1 MTGSGR
7 RLELY
12 LCARIGAFR
21 RLARDLPQPTD
32 TVVELGAAEGHT
44 TLHLARRAQRV
55 IAVEKTTQ
63 PLDRARARCGKLHNI
78 TWLQTDAFE
87 PGEVL
92 KLVPRADLVF
102 IDIGGS
108 TWPSLVLRLA
118 AIYRHMLRP
127 RALVVRNVELNDFA
141 AAVTHFEDEAP
152 PGPWRDPYRER

>member
-1 MTGSGR
+1 LTGPDR
-7 RLELY
+7 QLELHV
-12 LCARIGAFR
+12 CARIGVFR
-21 RLARDLPQPTD
+21 KLARDLPLPTD

-44 TLHLARRAQRV
+44 TLQLARRAQRV

-63 PLDRARARCGKLHNI
+63 PLDRARERCARCGNI

-108 TWPSLVLRLA
+108 TWPSLALRLA

-127 RALVVRNVELNDFA
+127 RALVVRNVELNDFT
-141 AAVTHFEDEAP
+141 AAVTSFEAEAP
-152 PGPWRDPYRER
+152 AGPWRDPYRER

>member
-1 MTGSGR
+1 MTQSDLQ
-7 RLELY
+7 LEIH
-12 LCARIGAFR
+12 LCARVGAFR
-21 RLARDLPQPTD
+21 KLARDLPRPTD
-32 TVVELGAAEGHT
+32 MVVELGAAEGHT
-44 TLHLARRAQRV
+44 TLHLARRARWV

-63 PLDRARARCGKLHNI
+63 PLDRARERCVKHSNI

-108 TWPSLVLRLA
+108 TWPSLALRLA

-141 AAVTHFEDEAP
+141 AAVTGFEAEAP

>member
-1 MTGSGR
+1 MT
-7 RLELY
+7 ELDRQ
-12 LCARIGAFR
+12 LALHVCARIGAYR
-21 RLARDLPQPTD
+21 KLARELPRATD

-44 TLHLARRAQRV
+44 TLQLARRAQRV

-63 PLDRARARCGKLHNI
+63 PLDRARERCGKLDNI

-102 IDIGGS
+102 VDIGGS
-108 TWPSLVLRLA
+108 SWPSLALRLA

-141 AAVTHFEDEAP
+141 AAVSSSEADAP
-152 PGPWRDPYRER
+152 PGPWRAPYRER